1 MKAPVLTGGQ
11 SPIFQFTLIV
21 KIFLKGMMM
30 TTSCSVESR
39 ITYNAFGVSHYHEIV
54 CPSPPPPPPQKKDA
68 VCAIRLATPSYD
80 DVMSY
85 PLAG

>member
-1 MKAPVLTGGQ
+1 MHLGGGAA
-11 SPIFQFTLIV
+11 I
-21 KIFLKGMMM
+21 
-30 TTSCSVESR
+30 
-39 ITYNAFGVSHYHEIV
+39 ITKLYA
-54 CPSPPPPPPQKKDA
+54 PPPPPKKKKDA